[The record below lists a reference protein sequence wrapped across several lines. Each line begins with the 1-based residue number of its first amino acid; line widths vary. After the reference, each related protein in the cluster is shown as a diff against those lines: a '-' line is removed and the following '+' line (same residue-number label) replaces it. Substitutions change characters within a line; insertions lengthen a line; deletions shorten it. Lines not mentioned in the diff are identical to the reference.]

1 MLTLP
6 PALLLSLALAG
17 PAAEP
22 SRAAAQ
28 QAAAAQTPPPPA
40 AAGPERTVDDAV
52 ADVEN
57 LRGWTFKHPVKRER
71 TSVDDAKR
79 DLERNLERSL
89 PPERRALTT
98 AFLTTAG
105 FIPPGLDIEA
115 TLLSL
120 LAQQVAGYY
129 DPETS
134 TLHVVQRAVPVPP
147 FVERIVLVHE
157 LTHALDDQY
166 ADIRE
171 LTEPDQDRTEDM
183 DVVLTSLV
191 EGSATALMLQD
202 MLRAQAAGQVNP
214 SELLQYAAEEMERAK
229 VFEGLP
235 RYFSALFGS
244 YLVGAGFLAQG
255 EVAAILKL
263 PDNRA
268 IGQRFLTA
276 RKALPRSS
284 EQLLHPEKYWDEARR
299 DDPTP
304 IDDGVVERWLAAPGR
319 WVVHRDTIG
328 ELLTS
333 VLTRPR
339 DSKVSIEQLQTLA
352 AWTNPAAAGWDGDRF
367 FLLAS
372 GADAPEAR
380 RTLAGAR
387 GVWVT
392 TWDSATDRDEFV
404 AALAAGAVPAG
415 TVAVPFGG
423 THAAVFFGV
432 AATEREALA
441 ATLPK
446 AGEGF
451 FKQP

>member
-1 MLTLP
+1 
-6 PALLLSLALAG
+6 
-17 PAAEP
+17 
-22 SRAAAQ
+22 
-28 QAAAAQTPPPPA
+28 
-40 AAGPERTVDDAV
+40 
-52 ADVEN
+52 
-57 LRGWTFKHPVKRER
+57 
-71 TSVDDAKR
+71 
-79 DLERNLERSL
+79 
-89 PPERRALTT
+89 
-98 AFLTTAG
+98 
-105 FIPPGLDIEA
+105 
-115 TLLSL
+115 
-120 LAQQVAGYY
+120 
-129 DPETS
+129 
-134 TLHVVQRAVPVPP
+134 
-147 FVERIVLVHE
+147 
-157 LTHALDDQY
+157 
-166 ADIRE
+166 
-171 LTEPDQDRTEDM
+171 
-183 DVVLTSLV
+183 
-191 EGSATALMLQD
+191 
-202 MLRAQAAGQVNP
+202 
-214 SELLQYAAEEMERAK
+214 
-229 VFEGLP
+229 
-235 RYFSALFGS
+235 
-244 YLVGAGFLAQG
+244 
-255 EVAAILKL
+255 
-263 PDNRA
+263 
-268 IGQRFLTA
+268 
-276 RKALPRSS
+276 
-284 EQLLHPEKYWDEARR
+284 
-299 DDPTP
+299 
-304 IDDGVVERWLAAPGR
+304 VERWLAAPGR